1 MISEKAFI
9 DPSAKIGKDVEI
21 LPFAYI
27 DKDVII
33 GDGCKIYPYVSLEK
47 GTIMGKNNTIYQNAV
62 LGAIPQDCCF
72 KGEDTILRI
81 GDNNTIRENVVINR
95 AANKGAETF
104 IGNNNYILEGVH
116 ISHDAHIEN
125 NCAFGIGSKIGANCY
140 IEDKVILN
148 SSVIGNP
155 GTRVG
160 TCTYVR
166 SGCRFREDIPPYI
179 IAANNPI
186 KYEDVNYDILNDI
199 GISKQIQLSIG
210 NAYRILF
217 RGNASL
223 FDSINDIKTQ
233 IKDSPE
239 VRKII
244 EFLSRSNSDDGKGI
258 ITKEW

>member
-21 LPFAYI
+21 FPFAYI
-27 DKDVII
+27 DKDVVI
-33 GDGCKIYPYVSLEK
+33 GDGCKIYPYVSLGK
-47 GTIMGKNNTIYQNAV
+47 GTIMGNNNSVYQNAV
-62 LGAIPQDCCF
+62 LGAIPQESSF

-81 GDNNTIRENVVINR
+81 GDNNVIRENVVINR
-95 AANKGAETF
+95 ASHKGDETF

-116 ISHDAHIEN
+116 IAHDAHIGN
-125 NCAFGIGSKIGANCY
+125 NCAFGIGAKIGTNCY

-186 KYEDVNYDILNDI
+186 KYEGLNKDILTDNN
-199 GISKQIQLSIG
+199 ISEKIQLSIG

-217 RGNASL
+217 RGNSSL

-233 IKDSPE
+233 IQDSSE
-239 VRKII
+239 VQKIV
-244 EFLSRSNSDDGKGI
+244 EFLTRSNSDEGKGI
-258 ITKEW
+258 INKEW